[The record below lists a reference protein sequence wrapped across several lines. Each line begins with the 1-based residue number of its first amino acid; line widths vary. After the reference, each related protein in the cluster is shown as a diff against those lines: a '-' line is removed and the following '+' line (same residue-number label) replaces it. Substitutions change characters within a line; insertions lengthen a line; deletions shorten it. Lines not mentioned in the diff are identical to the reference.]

1 MYKYNCIDCG
11 YKTNLKGDYKRH
23 LNSKKHQRNMIND
36 TLEIIDVPKLAKR
49 GQKRNK
55 KEQKGTFWEQ
65 KGTKKEQKGTFLI
78 KPKLEESGIIID
90 TICEYCN
97 KKFATRKTLLRH
109 IRNYCKIKKEMD
121 LQEGKNKE
129 MEKDKEIGKE
139 QNLKELKKIISE
151 EMAEQNNKISK
162 LLDNVSTTNNTMNNS
177 GNNSH
182 NQVNNIQLNVFGKE
196 DLSMLTEKVKQEL
209 IKGPFKMMPKIM
221 EMIYFNKD
229 HPENHTMKLVN
240 KKEKIMKIH
249 DKEGWKY
256 VDKNETIDYILEDK
270 NYAVD
275 SYYDTNEAHF
285 SNFVKK
291 TYGRFRELFD
301 SRDNELWKQ
310 ITRDI
315 DLVLWNN
322 M

>member
-1 MYKYNCIDCG
+1 MYKYNCFECN

-23 LNSKKHQRNMIND
+23 LNSKKHQRNMGNTDCNFISGKNQ
-36 TLEIIDVPKLAKR
+36 PKEE
-49 GQKRNK
+49 QKRNK
-55 KEQKGTFWEQ
+55 KEQKGTFSAKKGTFWDQ
-65 KGTKKEQKGTFLI
+65 KGTKKEQKGTFCLDDKI
-78 KPKLEESGIIID
+78 EEID
-90 TICEYCN
+90 TNEKLICKYCN
-97 KKFATRKTLLRH
+97 KTYATRKTLLRH
-109 IRNYCKIKKEMD
+109 MRQYCKKKGEY
-121 LQEGKNKE
+121 EAKEKENNKN
-129 MEKDKEIGKE
+129 II
-139 QNLKELKKIISE
+139 ELKKIISE
-151 EMAEQNNKISK
+151 EMAVQNNKISK
-162 LLDNVSTTNNTMNNS
+162 LLDNVNTTNNTMNNS
-177 GNNSH
+177 GNHNNSH

-196 DLSMLTEKVKQEL
+196 DLSMITENVKQEL
-209 IKGPFKMMPKIM
+209 IKGPFKMMPKLM

-275 SYYDTNEAHF
+275 SYYDTNEANF

-310 ITRDI
+310 ITKDI

>member
-1 MYKYNCIDCG
+1 MYKFICIECN

-23 LNSKKHQRNMIND
+23 LNSMKHQRNIINSGFENYEG
-36 TLEIIDVPKLAKR
+36 TKFTKGE
-49 GQKRNK
+49 QKRNK
-55 KEQKGTFWEQ
+55 KEQKGTFLQ
-65 KGTKKEQKGTFLI
+65 KKGTKKEQKGTFLQNAKMEECETI
-78 KPKLEESGIIID
+78 KTEL
-90 TICEYCN
+90 CEYCY

-109 IRNYCKIKKEMD
+109 IKHYCKIKKELD
-121 LQEGKNKE
+121 AKELTNCDGNKE
-129 MEKDKEIGKE
+129 I
-139 QNLKELKKIISE
+139 KELKKIISE

-162 LLDNVSTTNNTMNNS
+162 LLDNVNTTNNTMNNS
-177 GNNSH
+177 GNHNNSH

-196 DLSMLTEKVKQEL
+196 DLSMITENVKQEL
-209 IKGPFKMMPKIM
+209 IKGPFKMMPKLM

-256 VDKNETIDYILEDK
+256 VDKDETIDFILEDK

-275 SYYDTNEAHF
+275 SYYDTNEAQF
-285 SNFVKK
+285 SSFVKK
-291 TYGRFRELFD
+291 TYNRFRELFD

>member
-1 MYKYNCIDCG
+1 MYKYNCTDCS

-23 LNSKKHQRNMIND
+23 LNSRKHIRNITVG
-36 TLEIIDVPKLAKR
+36 TLEITESILLTK
-49 GQKRNK
+49 GGHKRNK

-78 KPKLEESGIIID
+78 NQELEASNIIFD
-90 TICEYCN
+90 TNCEYCN

-109 IRNYCKIKKEMD
+109 IRNYCKIKKE
-121 LQEGKNKE
+121 KE
-129 MEKDKEIGKE
+129 SHEVKDKDNE
-139 QNLKELKKIISE
+139 NLNELKKIISE
-151 EMAEQNNKISK
+151 EMAVQNNKISK

-240 KKEKIMKIH
+240 KKERIMKIH

-270 NYAVD
+270 NYTVD
-275 SYYDTNEAHF
+275 SYYDTNETHF

>member
-1 MYKYNCIDCG
+1 MYKFNCYDCN

-23 LNSKKHQRNMIND
+23 LNSNKHKRNITNEGCEIN
-36 TLEIIDVPKLAKR
+36 ICQNVAK
-49 GQKRNK
+49 GEQKRNK

-65 KGTKKEQKGTFLI
+65 KGTKKEQKGTILDI
-78 KPKLEESGIIID
+78 KKTKEPETENSF
-90 TICEYCN
+90 ICEYCN
-97 KKFATRKTLLRH
+97 KEYATRKTLLRH
-109 IRNYCKIKKEMD
+109 IKHYCKVKKD
-121 LQEGKNKE
+121 L
-129 MEKDKEIGKE
+129 DKK
-139 QNLKELKKIISE
+139 QNEETAKSENLNELKKIISE
-151 EMAEQNNKISK
+151 EMAEQNNKINK
-162 LLDNVSTTNNTMNNS
+162 LLDNVSTTTNSNNTMNNS
-177 GNNSH
+177 GNHNNSH

-196 DLSMLTEKVKQEL
+196 DLSMITEKVKQEL
-209 IKGPFKMMPKIM
+209 IKGPFKMMPKLM

-229 HPENHTMKLVN
+229 HPENHTLKLVN

-275 SYYDTNEAHF
+275 SYYDRNEAQF
-285 SNFVKK
+285 SDFVKK

-301 SRDNELWKQ
+301 SRDGELWKQ

>member
-1 MYKYNCIDCG
+1 MYKFNCYECK

-23 LNSKKHQRNMIND
+23 LNSKKHQRNMINEGLECVECEN
-36 TLEIIDVPKLAKR
+36 TLKEYTKSTEKV
-49 GQKRNK
+49 QKSTQMPFLGTQKVHKKYTNNK
-55 KEQKGTFWEQ
+55 IKEKTNMVINNN
-65 KGTKKEQKGTFLI
+65 L
-78 KPKLEESGIIID
+78 
-90 TICEYCN
+90 CEYCGM
-97 KKFATRKTLLRH
+97 KFTTRNSMLRH
-109 IRNYCKIKKEMD
+109 LRNYCKIKKD
-121 LQEGKNKE
+121 LDKKEGENETKNE
-129 MEKDKEIGKE
+129 
-139 QNLKELKKIISE
+139 NLNELKKIISE
-151 EMAEQNNKISK
+151 EMAEQNNKINK
-162 LLDNVSTTNNTMNNS
+162 LLDNVSTTTNSNNTMNNS
-177 GNNSH
+177 GNHNNSH

-196 DLSMLTEKVKQEL
+196 DLSMITEKVKQEL
-209 IKGPFKMMPKIM
+209 IKGPFKMMPKLM

-229 HPENHTMKLVN
+229 HPENHTLKLVN

-275 SYYDTNEAHF
+275 SYYDRNEAQF
-285 SNFVKK
+285 SDFVKK

-301 SRDNELWKQ
+301 SRDGELWKQ

>member
-1 MYKYNCIDCG
+1 MYKFKCYDCN

-23 LNSKKHQRNMIND
+23 LNSKKHERNMIIKDEESQICQNV
-36 TLEIIDVPKLAKR
+36 EK
-49 GQKRNK
+49 GEQKRNK

-65 KGTKKEQKGTFLI
+65 KGTKKEQKGTILDNEKI
-78 KPKLEESGIIID
+78 KEINTNISF
-90 TICEYCN
+90 ICDYCN
-97 KKFATRKTLLRH
+97 KEYATRKTLLRH
-109 IRNYCKIKKEMD
+109 IKHYCKVKKDYDVKKEAD
-121 LQEGKNKE
+121 VTKSE
-129 MEKDKEIGKE
+129 
-139 QNLKELKKIISE
+139 NLSELKKIISE
-151 EMAEQNNKISK
+151 EMAEQNNKINK
-162 LLDNVSTTNNTMNNS
+162 LLDNVNTTTNSNNTMNNS
-177 GNNSH
+177 GNHNNSH

-196 DLSMLTEKVKQEL
+196 DLSMITENVKQEL
-209 IKGPFKMMPKIM
+209 IKGPFKMMPKLM

-229 HPENHTMKLVN
+229 HPENHTLKLVN

-275 SYYDTNEAHF
+275 SYYDRNEAQF
-285 SNFVKK
+285 SDFVKK

-301 SRDNELWKQ
+301 SRDGELWKQ

>member
-1 MYKYNCIDCG
+1 MYKFNCYECN

-23 LNSKKHQRNMIND
+23 LNSKKHQRNMGI
-36 TLEIIDVPKLAKR
+36 TALKLEICEKIPKEE
-49 GQKRNK
+49 QKRNK

-65 KGTKKEQKGTFLI
+65 KGTKKEQKGTFLHDGKIEEFDTI
-78 KPKLEESGIIID
+78 KCF
-90 TICEYCN
+90 ICEYCN
-97 KKFATRKTLLRH
+97 KEYSSRKTMLRH
-109 IRNYCKIKKEMD
+109 MKHYCKVKKD
-121 LQEGKNKE
+121 YDVKKKADVAKNE
-129 MEKDKEIGKE
+129 
-139 QNLKELKKIISE
+139 NLNELKKIISE
-151 EMAEQNNKISK
+151 EMAEQNNKINK
-162 LLDNVSTTNNTMNNS
+162 LLDNVGTTNNSNNTMNNS
-177 GNNSH
+177 GNHNNSH

-196 DLSMLTEKVKQEL
+196 DLSMITEKVKQEL
-209 IKGPFKMMPKIM
+209 IKGPFKMMPKLM

-229 HPENHTMKLVN
+229 HPENHTLKLVN

-256 VDKNETIDYILEDK
+256 VDKDETIDYILEDK

-275 SYYDTNEAHF
+275 SYYDRNEAQF
-285 SNFVKK
+285 SDFVKK

-301 SRDNELWKQ
+301 SRDGELWKQ